1 MGKKLEEYKKNN
13 TDKIR
18 IGSCIELF
26 LLLNNFFSDFDKV
39 VDFLE
44 KNEFLLRNQNKSTI
58 IQQMNDIKCVLLNN
72 IYIVLDDID
81 TNGTYMEYI
90 LETY

>member
-26 LLLNNFFSDFDKV
+26 LLLNNFYSDFDKV
-39 VDFLE
+39 SDFLE
-44 KNEFLLRNQNKSTI
+44 ENEFLLINQNKSTI
-58 IQQMNDIKCVLLNN
+58 IQQMNDIKGVLVNN
-72 IYIVLDDID
+72 IDIVLDDID
-81 TNGTYMEYI
+81 KTGTYMEYI
-90 LETY
+90 LKAY

>member
-26 LLLNNFFSDFDKV
+26 LLLNNFYSDFDKV
-39 VDFLE
+39 FDFLE
-44 KNEFLLRNQNKSTI
+44 ENEFLLRNQNMSTI
-58 IQQMNDIKCVLLNN
+58 IQQMNDIKGVLVNN
-72 IYIVLDDID
+72 VDIVLDDID
-81 TNGTYMEYI
+81 SNNTYLQY
-90 LETY
+90 LLGSY

>member
-26 LLLNNFFSDFDKV
+26 LLINNFYSDFDKV
-39 VDFLE
+39 ADFLE
-44 KNEFLLRNQNKSTI
+44 KNEFLLRNQNKPTI
-58 IQQMNDIKCVLLNN
+58 IQQMNDIKGVLINN
-72 IYIVLDDID
+72 IDIVLDDID
-81 TNGTYMEYI
+81 TNGVYMDYI
-90 LETY
+90 LKTY

>member
-26 LLLNNFFSDFDKV
+26 LLLNNFYSDFDKV
-39 VDFLE
+39 TDFLE
-44 KNEFLLRNQNKSTI
+44 ENEFLLRNQNKSTI
-58 IQQMNDIKCVLLNN
+58 IQQMNYIKGVLVNN
-72 IYIVLDDID
+72 IDIVLDDID

-90 LETY
+90 LKAY

>member
-39 VDFLE
+39 ADFLE

-90 LETY
+90 LNTY